1 MISNCQKT
9 TTTQQKQT
17 KQRQLNSCLLKS
29 INNKSSNLDS
39 KTSHPTP
46 IESTMSTM
54 STLAADLRTAAV
66 AAATGQKKSGVK
78 PPMEAVV
85 VNSII
90 YSKPSF
96 CRIAVDLGDVSGD
109 KKPSTKLTNGS
120 CPNNYLNSG
129 AFCSSAMGLKDA
141 ALNIN
146 AATCLADL
154 AASSSLNVGEDTK
167 VYRMCTTINGSIHHQ
182 ISDLCDNLLAMAG
195 FFGVTNNEHDDI
207 DDSFIEFAYRDDD
220 CDGKNDEEEVDDDND
235 DEDDDDVDDDNEE
248 DYVDGE
254 DDDDDYYDEDLDD
267 DDNDVVDFSYEC
279 PILPAPKLNCDKKK
293 KVRFNTKPTV
303 HVMHT
308 WNYAYRA
315 ARKGEWEM
323 YARDRERFKLRIQR
337 AASTLNPILE
347 REHRQ
352 KIYEK
357 RFANLYDNDDYN
369 DVNQAELAQTEAD
382 QKTVSQELKETSNNI
397 ESKKPHQK
405 KKRRK
410 KRFCKMG
417 NKHYF

>member
-1 MISNCQKT
+1 MICNYQKT
-9 TTTQQKQT
+9 PQQT
-17 KQRQLNSCLLKS
+17 KQRQLNTCLLKN
-29 INNKSSNLDS
+29 INKNFSSTLDS
-39 KTSHPTP
+39 STSSSSSP
-46 IESTMSTM
+46 M
-54 STLAADLRTAAV
+54 STLTADLRTAAV
-66 AAATGQKKSGVK
+66 AAAAASNKSVVK

-96 CRIAVDLGDVSGD
+96 CRIAVDLGDMPVD
-109 KKPSTKLTNGS
+109 KKPTATSTKLTNGS
-120 CPNNYLNSG
+120 CPNNFFNSET
-129 AFCSSAMGLKDA
+129 FCSSMGLKNEAFNYDA
-141 ALNIN
+141 AS
-146 AATCLADL
+146 CLAGL
-154 AASSSLNVGEDTK
+154 AVPPSLDVGADTQ
-167 VYRMCTTINGSIHHQ
+167 VYRMCTTINGSVHHQ
-182 ISDLCDNLLAMAG
+182 ISDLCDNILAMAG
-195 FFGVTNNEHDDI
+195 FFGVTNNEHDD
-207 DDSFIEFAYRDDD
+207 DSFIEFAYRDDSD
-220 CDGKNDEEEVDDDND
+220 NDDDND
-235 DEDDDDVDDDNEE
+235 DDDDDDDEE
-248 DYVDGE
+248 DYE
-254 DDDDDYYDEDLDD
+254 DDYYDEDLD

-279 PILPAPKLNCDKKK
+279 PIEPAPKLNCDKKK

-308 WNYAYRA
+308 WTYAYRA

-337 AASTLNPILE
+337 AALTINPILQ

-357 RFANLYDNDDYN
+357 RFANLYNNDDDN
-369 DVNQAELAQTEAD
+369 EQHQTEAV
-382 QKTVSQELKETSNNI
+382 TNSVSAEIMESKEKTSNNI